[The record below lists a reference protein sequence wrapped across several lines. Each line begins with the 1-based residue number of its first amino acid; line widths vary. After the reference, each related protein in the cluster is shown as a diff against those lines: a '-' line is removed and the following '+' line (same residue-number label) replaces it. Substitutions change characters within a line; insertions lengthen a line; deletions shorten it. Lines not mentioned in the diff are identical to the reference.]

1 VVWAIY
7 QTTMWISQN
16 ELNRDIKARLPFE
29 FKNEQMKEVY
39 RLMKEDKDMK
49 KKKEIEDK
57 SK

>member
-1 VVWAIY
+1 MVWAIY